1 MVNKKTSYEAIKKQ
15 IKNID
20 WKKPRKENE
29 LTNTIDKQN
38 TLATLYLSNKK
49 EQHMKQIYRGG
60 FLAVLTMGL
69 VNNGFTTEE
78 VFSSLLA
85 YVIAMKSFNIISR
98 QLNA

>member
-1 MVNKKTSYEAIKKQ
+1 
-15 IKNID
+15 
-20 WKKPRKENE
+20 
-29 LTNTIDKQN
+29 
-38 TLATLYLSNKK
+38 
-49 EQHMKQIYRGG
+49 MKQLYRGG